1 MKRKLDHKTHIISVK
16 YAEERRSDNESM
28 IGFAMDPKNQHLLCR
43 SSFRVKTGLAGQTDR
58 AHGDTLVPLY
68 ALYARRNRHPGQA
81 LQRRGGRDEDGRGVD
96 GAS

>member
-58 AHGDTLVPLY
+58 QNKNAPREVLN
-68 ALYARRNRHPGQA
+68 ALRAAA
-81 LQRRGGRDEDGRGVD
+81 L
-96 GAS
+96 ASHEILLHAPSAAEVLIESGNG